1 MFRSETESCQFWQA
15 CMPYGW
21 RWCISQELLVVSQQ
35 TKKKKKK
42 RALHY
47 ISGSI
52 SFPKMPQLLA
62 DNNTDDSF
70 TVSASYTVRVS
81 ADKEKHLYIYK
92 HTQLVLL
99 SVWSD
104 WNKIKVFRFYFTV
117 QTLSN
122 IYLNT
127 LNSFTL
133 WHGLNCYLNLMNKKI
148 TTGRI
153 MKGL

>member
-1 MFRSETESCQFWQA
+1 MWANICLGVKRRVASFGKPACHMAEGDASHRSCLLYLSWQ
-15 CMPYGW
+15 
-21 RWCISQELLVVSQQ
+21 
-35 TKKKKKK
+35 K

-70 TVSASYTVRVS
+70 TVSASYTVRVI
-81 ADKEKHLYIYK
+81 ADKEKHFYIYK

-99 SVWSD
+99 PVWSN
-104 WNKIKVFRFYFTV
+104 WHKIKLYRFYFTV

-122 IYLNT
+122 VYLNT

-133 WHGLNCYLNLMNKKI
+133 WLTLNCYFNLMNKNI

-153 MKGL
+153 RKGL